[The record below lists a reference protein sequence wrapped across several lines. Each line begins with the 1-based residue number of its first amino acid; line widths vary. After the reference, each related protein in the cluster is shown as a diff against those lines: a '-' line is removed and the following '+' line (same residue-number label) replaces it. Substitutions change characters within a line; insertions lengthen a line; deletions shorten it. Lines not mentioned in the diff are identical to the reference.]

1 MSLVTRLVRAAT
13 LGAAGVSGVLL
24 SAVMLMLVAN
34 VVLRL
39 LGMPILGMY
48 EIMAS
53 ASVMMLGLSL
63 ADAQRQKQN
72 VAIDLV
78 TARLPKRV
86 QNAIAV
92 FTTLLSG
99 IVFAVIAIA
108 LMRYAGFQIDTGTTS
123 ELLRL
128 PTWPA
133 LVALTVGIIL
143 VLCVLL
149 VDLARQS
156 ESLIT
161 GVQKK
166 EIW

>member
-1 MSLVTRLVRAAT
+1 
-13 LGAAGVSGVLL
+13 
-24 SAVMLMLVAN
+24 
-34 VVLRL
+34 
-39 LGMPILGMY
+39 
-48 EIMAS
+48 
-53 ASVMMLGLSL
+53 SVMMLGLSL